1 MSIGRTGTAIVQD
14 QPLHTRIEPKYNGQG
29 FDHHVFAVS
38 KINNTIIEIICQLA
52 FNMCVEYIHYK
63 ILNVIITYKYTKFV
77 KHEVM
82 GWYRGLPI
90 GDIFYGSNIETYLP
104 IGYYRAVGM
113 YTNPAYPKTDHDFA
127 LKN

>member
-38 KINNTIIEIICQLA
+38 KINNTIIEVICVCA
-52 FNMCVEYIHYK
+52 RIMCVLSRCINYK
-63 ILNVIITYKYTKFV
+63 ILNMLITYNYTKFV
-77 KHEVM
+77 KHEVV

-90 GDIFYGSNIETYLP
+90 GDIFYGSNIETYLSAI
-104 IGYYRAVGM
+104 IG
-113 YTNPAYPKTDHDFA
+113 
-127 LKN
+127 L